1 MNILYQNTNVFIKTK
16 KTTEHEHV
24 PIPKHSDLRL

>member
-1 MNILYQNTNVFIKTK
+1 MNILYQNTNVLIKTK

-24 PIPKHSDLRL
+24 PIPKHSNLCL